1 MKKQLVYLLTG
12 WLMCGMGLQARAQV
26 EPLFTYKLVVMR
38 LATAGWSHK

>member
-26 EPLFTYKLVVMR
+26 EPLFTYKISTLFKFSKKI
-38 LATAGWSHK
+38 T